1 MPNSQYNDVSI
12 LQAAKEMLGGLYESQ
27 TTYDSDLIS
36 FINAEFAIL
45 WTLGIG
51 PDEGFAID
59 TNTKW
64 SEYITD
70 PRLNNIRLY
79 LQTRLKITFDTPE
92 NTGLLNALYQEA
104 DRLEKHISWTTEHLK
119 NESVGGGNDTN

>member
-45 WTLGIG
+45 WTQGIG
-51 PDEGFAID
+51 PDEGFVID
-59 TNTKW
+59 ANTKW

-79 LQTRLKITFDTPE
+79 IQTRLKITFDTPE
-92 NTGLLNALYQEA
+92 NTGLLNALYQES
-104 DRLEKHISWTTEHLK
+104 DRLEKLISWTTEHLK
-119 NESVGGGNDTN
+119 NESTGGGKDTN